1 MYNPVATL
9 PRSTFLKKK
18 QVFILSFDFFFVKN
32 VSKRPKFCLEE
43 KNFRMLFHHG
53 TLKSTL
59 SDDCLFFF
67 SPLNLS
73 DKIIKME
80 EKKIDDDKKKMVE
93 QKKVR
98 EKLFLYNQIF
108 S

>member
-1 MYNPVATL
+1 M
-9 PRSTFLKKK
+9 
-18 QVFILSFDFFFVKN
+18 KN
-32 VSKRPKFCLEE
+32 VSKRPNLCSEE

-67 SPLNLS
+67 VSLNLS

-80 EKKIDDDKKKMVE
+80 KKKIDDDKKKMVE
-93 QKKVR
+93 QKNQ
-98 EKLFLYNQIF
+98 EKNFFCTTKFFLE
-108 S
+108 SK

>member
-1 MYNPVATL
+1 
-9 PRSTFLKKK
+9 
-18 QVFILSFDFFFVKN
+18 
-32 VSKRPKFCLEE
+32 
-43 KNFRMLFHHG
+43 MLFHHG

-67 SPLNLS
+67 SLNLS

-80 EKKIDDDKKKMVE
+80 KKKIDDDKKKMVE

>member
-1 MYNPVATL
+1 M
-9 PRSTFLKKK
+9 R
-18 QVFILSFDFFFVKN
+18 SFDFFFVKN
-32 VSKRPKFCLEE
+32 VSKRPNLCLEE

-67 SPLNLS
+67 VSLNLS

-80 EKKIDDDKKKMVE
+80 KKKIDDDKKKMVE
-93 QKKVR
+93 QKKSR